1 MAKVFFSYQQQIE
14 KLVKEKDLL
23 IADEEYAKEMLKRY
37 SYYSLISGYKDIFKK
52 YKISKLSKN
61 KSPTKVGLFI

>member
-23 IADEEYAKEMLKRY
+23 IADEEYAKEMLNATAIIHL
-37 SYYSLISGYKDIFKK
+37 SADIKIFLKIRQLRRIKK
-52 YKISKLSKN
+52 GQDLRIL
-61 KSPTKVGLFI
+61 

>member
-37 SYYSLISGYKDIFKK
+37 
-52 YKISKLSKN
+52 KIGRAH
-61 KSPTKVGLFI
+61 V

>member
-23 IADEEYAKEMLKRY
+23 IADEEYAKEIIQMQGLKIGFYQSIYRAHDGELY
-37 SYYSLISGYKDIFKK
+37 
-52 YKISKLSKN
+52 
-61 KSPTKVGLFI
+61 

>member
-23 IADEEYAKEMLKRY
+23 IADEEYAKALLLLSEDYNKKGDLANAIKY
-37 SYYSLISGYKDIFKK
+37 SQKTLEVYRELQEE
-52 YKISKLSKN
+52 
-61 KSPTKVGLFI
+61 KSF